1 MKNSSATETL
11 KAYFLKR
18 IETAEEDA
26 VIFASYFEE
35 TRVKKGQYIVQPGF
49 TARYKIFVLEG
60 AVRAFVLDKEGNDH
74 TISLAIEEW
83 WITDV
88 NSFVYQQPATMYVV
102 ALEDSRLLQI
112 SYEQEAEMRRLNPIY
127 EAFFR
132 HQYERSLA
140 FLQRRMITNLT
151 LSAEER
157 YLQYLQAYPSI
168 AARVP
173 LYALASYLGMTRQFL
188 SRIRNK
194 QAKRETGLR

>member
-1 MKNSSATETL
+1 MKNISATETL

-26 VIFASYFEE
+26 AATFAGYFEE
-35 TRVKKGQYIVQPGF
+35 VRVKKGQYIVQPGF

-60 AVRAFVLDKEGNDH
+60 ALRAFVLDKEGNDH
-74 TISLAIEEW
+74 TISLAIEQW

-88 NSFVYQQPATMYVV
+88 NSFVYQQPATMHVV
-102 ALEDSRLLQI
+102 AMEESRLLLI
-112 SYEQEAEMRRLNPIY
+112 SYEKETELKRLHPIY
-127 EAFFR
+127 ETFFR
-132 HQYERSLA
+132 MQYERSLA
-140 FLQRRMITNLT
+140 FLQRRIIMNLT

-157 YLQYLQAYPSI
+157 YLHYQQEYPSI
-168 AARVP
+168 ATRVP

-194 QAKRETGLR
+194 QAKK

>member
-1 MKNSSATETL
+1 MKNRSATETL

-26 VIFASYFEE
+26 AIFASYFEE
-35 TRVKKGQYIVQPGF
+35 IRVKKGQYIVQPGF

-112 SYEQEAEMRRLNPIY
+112 SHEKEAEMRRLNPIY

-140 FLQRRMITNLT
+140 FLQRRMIMNLT

-194 QAKRETGLR
+194 QANRETGLR

>member
-1 MKNSSATETL
+1 M
-11 KAYFLKR
+11 
-18 IETAEEDA
+18 
-26 VIFASYFEE
+26 
-35 TRVKKGQYIVQPGF
+35 QPGF

-112 SYEQEAEMRRLNPIY
+112 SHEKEAEMRQVNPLY

-132 HQYERSLA
+132 MQYERSLA
-140 FLQRRMITNLT
+140 FLQRRIITNLT

-157 YLQYLQAYPSI
+157 YLQFQQAYPSI

-194 QAKRETGLR
+194 QAKR

>member
-1 MKNSSATETL
+1 MQNISATETL
-11 KAYFLKR
+11 RAYFLKR
-18 IETAEEDA
+18 IATAEEDA
-26 VIFASYFEE
+26 TIFAGYFEE
-35 TRVKKGQYIVQPGF
+35 VRVKKGQYIVQPGF

-112 SYEQEAEMRRLNPIY
+112 SHEKEAEMRQVNPLY

-132 HQYERSLA
+132 MQYERSLA
-140 FLQRRMITNLT
+140 FLQRRIITNLT

-157 YLQYLQAYPSI
+157 YLQFQQAYPSI

-194 QAKRETGLR
+194 QAKR